1 MFSEALAVSNNCIT
15 KRKRR
20 KSQTKERLF
29 FNLQQYSLESI
40 MPSWPWRI
48 GDSVLSLFRLT
59 PLMIGEYFT
68 IVKSQEMHLLAYCAI
83 ILIREQEIMLLI
95 KLGVRYCN

>member
-1 MFSEALAVSNNCIT
+1 
-15 KRKRR
+15 
-20 KSQTKERLF
+20 
-29 FNLQQYSLESI
+29 

-59 PLMIGEYFT
+59 PLMIGEYFA

-83 ILIREQEIMLLI
+83 ILIREQEIMLSI